1 MTINLYTY
9 RKKCKSR
16 YIHTLELT
24 DGKSKIVLY
33 IPIRNSSQIP
43 LSMFRK
49 LFDKKSRIIFPNNQI
64 HILGTNNKT
73 ARRNLLILTHRKHE
87 TTYY

>member
-1 MTINLYTY
+1 MTINLYIY
-9 RKKCKSR
+9 RKKCKRR

-33 IPIRNSSQIP
+33 IPIRNSSQII
-43 LSMFRK
+43 SKFSK
-49 LFDKKSRIIFPNNQI
+49 LFNKKSRIIFPNNEI
-64 HILGTNNKT
+64 HILGINNKT
-73 ARRNLLILTHRKHE
+73 ARRNLLTLTHRKHE

>member
-43 LSMFRK
+43 LSMF
-49 LFDKKSRIIFPNNQI
+49 
-64 HILGTNNKT
+64 
-73 ARRNLLILTHRKHE
+73 
-87 TTYY
+87 